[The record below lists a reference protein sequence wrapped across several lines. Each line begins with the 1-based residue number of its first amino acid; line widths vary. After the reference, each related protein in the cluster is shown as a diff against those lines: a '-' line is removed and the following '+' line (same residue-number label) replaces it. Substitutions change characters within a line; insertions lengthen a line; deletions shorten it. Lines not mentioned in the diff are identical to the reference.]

1 MPIFLENFS
10 QTSCEKLCTRSPL
23 GLNHPCLST
32 SISTAKKYDGWWN
45 KLDCFYNT
53 SACWKTH

>member
-10 QTSCEKLCTRSPL
+10 PISCEKLCTMSPL

-32 SISTAKKYDGWWN
+32 SISTATNYGGWWI
-45 KLDCFYNT
+45 KLDCVYNT
-53 SACWKTH
+53 IACWKPH